1 MFRSLLVASAICFS
15 GSVLADVVIMSNG
28 DKLTGRLDSVAGG
41 SAILETT
48 YAGVV
53 RLDLSQ
59 IQSLQTDESYAVR
72 LPAGVVEGFFSAD
85 VLQRLRTDAGDV
97 DLTLTDIRSATQS
110 RNQFSQFTTQWNAR
124 LDLALSLADGNTTA
138 EASNVLLEADYANEL
153 NAHTITAL
161 VAKEE
166 GEGLVTKDQ
175 LDIDY
180 GYKRFISERWYG
192 AANAEYFQDT
202 LKDIDSRITVGAGVG
217 VQFIDTSLENLASD
231 LGISAVQEDINGES
245 DIQPALRWGLDYQRF
260 LNAKTIEIFH
270 RQSILQLLERDKS
283 QVLSSSTGLRYAYN
297 ERIDT
302 TFRVDLAYESDPP
315 LGNKKTDTTYSLGVG
330 VKF

>member
-1 MFRSLLVASAICFS
+1 MYRSFLMAFAICYS
-15 GSVLADVVIMSNG
+15 GGALADVVMMTNG
-28 DKLTGRLDSVAGG
+28 DKLTCRLDSITART
-41 SAILETT
+41 AILETT
-48 YAGVV
+48 YAGTV
-53 RLDLSQ
+53 RLDLNQ
-59 IQSLQTDESYAVR
+59 IQFLQTDEPFAVR
-72 LPAGVVEGFFSAD
+72 LPSGLVEGQFSGD
-85 VLQRLRTDAGDV
+85 ENQTLRTGQGDRSLV
-97 DLTLTDIRSATQS
+97 LTDIRSATQS
-110 RNQFSQFTTQWNAR
+110 RNQFVQFTAQWGVR

-138 EASNVLLEADYANEL
+138 EASNMLLEADYDNEL
-153 NAHTITAL
+153 NAHALTAL
-161 VAKEE
+161 IAREE

-192 AANAEYFQDT
+192 TANVGYFQDT
-202 LKDIDSRITVGAGVG
+202 LKDIGSRITVGAGAG
-217 VQFIDTSLENLASD
+217 VQFIDSSLENLASD
-231 LGISAVQEDINGES
+231 LSVSVVQEDIDG
-245 DIQPALRWGLDYQRF
+245 DTDVQPAIRLGLDYQRF

-270 RQSILQLLERDKS
+270 RQTILQLINSDNS
-283 QVLSSSTGLRYAYN
+283 QVFSSSTGLRYAYN

>member
-1 MFRSLLVASAICFS
+1 MPRLLLMAFAICFS
-15 GSVLADVVIMSNG
+15 ISTLADVVVMSNG
-28 DKLTGRLDSVAGG
+28 DRITGRLDSVAGG
-41 SAILETT
+41 SVILETS
-48 YAGVV
+48 YAGTV

-59 IQSLQTDESYAVR
+59 IQSLQTDESFAVR

-85 VLQRLRTDAGDV
+85 GLQKLRTKGGNV
-97 DLTLTDIRSATQS
+97 DLALTDIRSATQS
-110 RNQFSQFTTQWNAR
+110 SNQFTQFTAQWNAR
-124 LDLALSLADGNTTA
+124 LDLTLSLADGNTTA

-153 NAHTITAL
+153 NAHAITAL

-231 LGISAVQEDINGES
+231 LSVSAVQEDVDGDSNLK
-245 DIQPALRWGLDYQRF
+245 PAMRLGLDYQRF

-270 RQSILQLLERDKS
+270 RQTLLQLLEGDKS
-283 QVLSSSTGLRYAYN
+283 QVFSSSTGIRYAYN

-302 TFRVDLAYESDPP
+302 TFRVDLAFESDPP

>member
-1 MFRSLLVASAICFS
+1 MSRFLLMAFAICFS
-15 GSVLADVVIMSNG
+15 ISTLADVVVMSNG
-28 DKLTGRLDSVAGG
+28 DRITGRLDSVAGG
-41 SAILETT
+41 SVILETS
-48 YAGVV
+48 YAGTV

-59 IQSLQTDESYAVR
+59 IQSLQTDESFAVR

-85 VLQRLRTDAGDV
+85 GLQKLRTKGGNV
-97 DLTLTDIRSATQS
+97 DLALTDIRSATQS
-110 RNQFSQFTTQWNAR
+110 RNQFTQFTAQWNAR
-124 LDLALSLADGNTTA
+124 LDLTLSLADGNTTA

-153 NAHTITAL
+153 NAHAITAL

-231 LGISAVQEDINGES
+231 LSVSAVQEDVDGDSNLK
-245 DIQPALRWGLDYQRF
+245 PAMRLGLDYQRF

-270 RQSILQLLERDKS
+270 RQTLLQLLEGDKS
-283 QVLSSSTGLRYAYN
+283 QVFSSSTGIRYAYN

-302 TFRVDLAYESDPP
+302 TFRVDLAFESDPP

>member
-1 MFRSLLVASAICFS
+1 MCRSLLLAFAICFS
-15 GSVLADVVIMSNG
+15 TGALADVIVMTNG
-28 DKLTGRLDSVAGG
+28 DKLSGRLDSITGG
-41 SAILETT
+41 TAILETP

-53 RLDLSQ
+53 RLDVSQ
-59 IQSLQTDESYAVR
+59 IQSLQTDESFTVR
-72 LPAGVVEGFFSAD
+72 LPTGAVEGYFEGD
-85 VLQRLRTDAGDV
+85 DLQKLRTGRGKV
-97 DLTLTDIRSATQS
+97 DLALTDIRSATQS
-110 RNQFSQFTTQWNAR
+110 RNQFTQFTAQWNAR

-153 NAHTITAL
+153 NAHAITAL
-161 VAKEE
+161 IAREE

-192 AANAEYFQDT
+192 AANAAYFQDT
-202 LKDIDSRITVGAGVG
+202 LKDVDARITLGAGVG

-231 LGISAVQEDINGES
+231 LSVSAVQENIDGES
-245 DIQPALRWGLDYQRF
+245 NVQPALRWSVDYQRF

-270 RQSILQLLERDKS
+270 RQSILQLLEDDKS
-283 QVLSSSTGLRYAYN
+283 QVFSSSTGIRYAYN

-315 LGNKKTDTTYSLGVG
+315 PGNKEIDTTYSLGVG

>member
-1 MFRSLLVASAICFS
+1 MSRFLLMAFAICFS
-15 GSVLADVVIMSNG
+15 ISTLADVVIMSNG
-28 DKLTGRLDSVAGG
+28 DKITGRLDSVAGG
-41 SAILETT
+41 SVILETS
-48 YAGVV
+48 YAGTV

-59 IQSLQTDESYAVR
+59 IQSLQTDEPFAVR

-85 VLQRLRTDAGDV
+85 GLQKLRTKGGNV
-97 DLTLTDIRSATQS
+97 DLALTDIRSATQS
-110 RNQFSQFTTQWNAR
+110 RNQFTQFTAQWNAR
-124 LDLALSLADGNTTA
+124 LDLTLSLADGNTTA

-153 NAHTITAL
+153 NAHAITAL

-231 LGISAVQEDINGES
+231 LSVSAVQEDVDGDSNLK
-245 DIQPALRWGLDYQRF
+245 PAMRLGLDYQRF

-270 RQSILQLLERDKS
+270 RQTLLQLLEGDKS
-283 QVLSSSTGLRYAYN
+283 QVFSSSTGIRYAYN

-302 TFRVDLAYESDPP
+302 TFRVDLAFESDPP

>member
-1 MFRSLLVASAICFS
+1 MFRFFLMVSAFFFS
-15 GSVLADVVIMSNG
+15 VGALADVVIMTNG
-28 DKLTGRLDSVAGG
+28 DKLTGRLDSVTAGTV
-41 SAILETT
+41 ILETT
-48 YAGVV
+48 YAGTV
-53 RLDLSQ
+53 RLDLNQ
-59 IQSLQTDESYAVR
+59 IQSLQTKESYAVR
-72 LPAGVVEGFFSAD
+72 LPSGVVEGVFTGGD
-85 VLQRLRTDAGDV
+85 NQKLRTSAGDT
-97 DLTLTDIRSATQS
+97 DLALTDIRSATQS
-110 RNQFSQFTTQWNAR
+110 RNQFTQFTAQWDAR

-153 NAHTITAL
+153 NAHAITAL
-161 VAKEE
+161 IAKEE

-202 LKDIDSRITVGAGVG
+202 LKDIDLRITVGAGVG
-217 VQFIDTSLENLASD
+217 VQFIDNSLENLASD
-231 LGISAVQEDINGES
+231 LSVSAVQEDINDDSETK
-245 DIQPALRWGLDYQRF
+245 PAIRWGLDYQRF
-260 LNAKTIEIFH
+260 LNAKTIEVFH
-270 RQSILQLLERDKS
+270 RQSILQLLEGEKS
-283 QVLSSSTGLRYAYN
+283 QVLSSSTGIRYAYN

-315 LGNKKTDTTYSLGVG
+315 QGNKKTDSTYSLGVG